1 MSNNIDI
8 IISCL
13 NNYRTA
19 ITVTK
24 NNIKYKNIFKEYIDN
39 GLLIPS
45 KPNLIV
51 TRKLLEEIK
60 IYEKSIDKNNNMWY
74 INITLNK

>member
-1 MSNNIDI
+1 MFSDIDI

-19 ITVTK
+19 ITVTRG
-24 NNIKYKNIFKEYIDN
+24 NIKYKDIFKKYIDN
-39 GLLIPS
+39 HLLLPS

-51 TRKLLEEIK
+51 TRKLLEYIK
-60 IYEKSIDKNNNMWY
+60 EY
-74 INITLNK
+74 

>member
-24 NNIKYKNIFKEYIDN
+24 DNIKYKNIFKEYIDN

>member
-24 NNIKYKNIFKEYIDN
+24 DNIKYKNIFKEYIDN
-39 GLLIPS
+39 GLLILS

-60 IYEKSIDKNNNMWY
+60 IYEKNIDKNNN
-74 INITLNK
+74 I

>member
-24 NNIKYKNIFKEYIDN
+24 DNIKYKNIFKEYIDN

-60 IYEKSIDKNNNMWY
+60 IYEKNIDKNNNMWY

>member
-1 MSNNIDI
+1 MFSDIDI
-8 IISCL
+8 VISCL

-19 ITVTK
+19 ITVTRD
-24 NNIKYKNIFKEYIDN
+24 NIKYKNIFKEYIDN

-60 IYEKSIDKNNNMWY
+60 IYEKNIDKNNNM
-74 INITLNK
+74 

>member
-1 MSNNIDI
+1 MFSNIDI

-13 NNYRTA
+13 NNHRTA

-24 NNIKYKNIFKEYIDN
+24 DNIKYKDIFKRYIDN
-39 GLLIPS
+39 HLLLQS

-51 TRKLLEEIK
+51 TRKLLEYIKEYEKLLTNKK
-60 IYEKSIDKNNNMWY
+60 IYDILL
-74 INITLNK
+74 T

>member
-60 IYEKSIDKNNNMWY
+60 IYEKSIDKNNNM
-74 INITLNK
+74 

>member
-1 MSNNIDI
+1 MFSDIDI

-19 ITVTK
+19 ITVTRE
-24 NNIKYKNIFKEYIDN
+24 NIKYKDIFKKYIDN
-39 GLLIPS
+39 HLLLPS

-51 TRKLLEEIK
+51 TRKLLEYIK
-60 IYEKSIDKNNNMWY
+60 EYEKTIDKEK
-74 INITLNK
+74 NI

>member
-24 NNIKYKNIFKEYIDN
+24 DNIKYKNIFKEYIDN

-60 IYEKSIDKNNNMWY
+60 IYEKNIDKNNNM
-74 INITLNK
+74 

>member
-13 NNYRTA
+13 DNYRTA

-24 NNIKYKNIFKEYIDN
+24 DNIKYKNIFKEYIDN

-60 IYEKSIDKNNNMWY
+60 IYEKSIDKNNNM
-74 INITLNK
+74 

>member
-24 NNIKYKNIFKEYIDN
+24 DNIKYKNIFKEYIDN

-51 TRKLLEEIK
+51 TRKFLEEIK
-60 IYEKSIDKNNNMWY
+60 IYEKNIDKNNNM
-74 INITLNK
+74 

>member
-1 MSNNIDI
+1 MFSDIDI
-8 IISCL
+8 VISCL

-19 ITVTK
+19 ITVTRD
-24 NNIKYKNIFKEYIDN
+24 NIKYKNIFKEYIDN

-60 IYEKSIDKNNNMWY
+60 IYEKSIDKNNN
-74 INITLNK
+74 I

>member
-24 NNIKYKNIFKEYIDN
+24 DNIKYKNIFKEYIDN

-60 IYEKSIDKNNNMWY
+60 IYEKSIDKNNNM
-74 INITLNK
+74 